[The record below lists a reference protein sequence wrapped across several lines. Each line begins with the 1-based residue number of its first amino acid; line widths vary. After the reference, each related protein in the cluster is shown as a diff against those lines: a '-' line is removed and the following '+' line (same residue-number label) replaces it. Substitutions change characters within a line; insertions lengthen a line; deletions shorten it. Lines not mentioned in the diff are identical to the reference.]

1 MVEEIKVGDRV
12 RAFDYDCR
20 DLTGSEA
27 CYTEG
32 VVLDI
37 VNDGDEPQGRYVI
50 KVDRDM
56 WLGKEMKVRVGG
68 KVFPPVNGR
77 VIYPANVFMNRV
89 TVLRRK

>member
-32 VVLDI
+32 MVVDI
-37 VNDGDEPQGRYVI
+37 INEGNVQEGRYAI
-50 KVDRDM
+50 KVERDI
-56 WLGKEMKVRVGG
+56 WLGKDVKVRVGG

-89 TVLRRK
+89 TVLRRE

>member
-20 DLTGSEA
+20 DLNGSEA

-32 VVLDI
+32 KVVDI
-37 VNDGDEPQGRYVI
+37 IYGPEARYVI
-50 KVDRDM
+50 KVTRDV

-68 KVFPPVNGR
+68 KVFPPLNGR
-77 VIYPANVFMNRV
+77 VISPANVFMNRV
-89 TVLRRK
+89 TVLRRN

>member
-20 DLTGSEA
+20 DLNGSEA

-32 VVLDI
+32 IVVDI
-37 VNDGDEPQGRYVI
+37 VNEGNVQEGRYAI
-50 KVDRDM
+50 KVDRDI
-56 WLGKEMKVRVGG
+56 WLGKDVKVRVGG

-89 TVLRRK
+89 TVIGRK

>member
-27 CYTEG
+27 CYIEG
-32 VVLDI
+32 IVVDI
-37 VNDGDEPQGRYVI
+37 VNEGNVQEGRYAI
-50 KVDRDM
+50 KVDRDI
-56 WLGKEMKVRVGG
+56 WLGKDVKVRVGG

-89 TVLRRK
+89 TVLRRE